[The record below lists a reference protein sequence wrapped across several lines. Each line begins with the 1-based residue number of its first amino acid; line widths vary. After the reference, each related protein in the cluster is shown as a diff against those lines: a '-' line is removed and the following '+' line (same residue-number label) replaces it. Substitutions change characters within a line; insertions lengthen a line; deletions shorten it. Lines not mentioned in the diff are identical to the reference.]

1 MTVHRG
7 IAHRPRLPAI
17 VLADD
22 TDSAAVRALI
32 ADSGY
37 DYLLD
42 LDWTRVAPWW
52 LLAILRDQPVGCIQM
67 GASLPI
73 GRLEYLCI
81 SRRLGHAD
89 RARTAYQLM
98 HFGMAYLRQTGCSM
112 VQGIVGAPY
121 EGWVSRLVRR
131 GGVVVVSGDM
141 VARRLR

>member
-1 MTVHRG
+1 MTAQRG
-7 IAHRPRLPAI
+7 IRYRSRLPAI
-17 VLADD
+17 TLADD
-22 TDSAAVRALI
+22 TDAPAVRALV

-42 LDWTRVAPWW
+42 CDWTRIAPWW

-67 GASLPI
+67 GASMPI

-81 SRRLGHAD
+81 ARSLRHAD
-89 RARTAYQLM
+89 RARVAYQLM

-112 VQGIVGAPY
+112 VQGIVGHPY
-121 EGWVSRLVRR
+121 EGWVNRLVRR
-131 GGVVVVSGDM
+131 GGFVVVSGDM